1 MSDLPSEAPPDDPED
16 RDLLAAEYVLGVL
29 EAAEAE
35 AVEALAAREIAVVI
49 AIEDWQRR
57 LAPLALVVA
66 PVPPPETLWP
76 RIAAAIGG
84 FEAPESAKPQADI
97 VAFPRSP
104 WSSLGVWRAA
114 TAAALAL
121 AAAFAG
127 IAFLQRPAPAPQ
139 FAAAL
144 APASAPAPVFLAET
158 QPDGSILVRPL
169 SRVAVESGRD
179 LELWALPQ
187 GATQPVSL
195 GVLPVT
201 GRHVPGDLARA
212 ATQLLV
218 TLEPQGGSPTGK
230 PTGPLVYAG
239 TLTRVD

>member
-1 MSDLPSEAPPDDPED
+1 MSDLPDDPDD

-35 AVEALAAREIAVVI
+35 AVEALAAREVAVVI

-57 LAPLALVVA
+57 LAPLALIVA

-76 RIAAAIGG
+76 RLAAAIGG
-84 FEAPESAKPQADI
+84 FEEAAPAPPAAVVVS
-97 VAFPRSP
+97 FPRRAWNSP
-104 WSSLGVWRAA
+104 ALWRAA

-127 IAFLQRPAPAPQ
+127 IAFLQRPAPPSQ
-139 FAAAL
+139 LAAAL
-144 APASAPAPVFLAET
+144 APANAPAPVFLAET

-187 GATQPVSL
+187 GATRPVSL

-201 GRHVPGDLARA
+201 GRHVPGELARA

-218 TLEPQGGSPTGK
+218 TLEPQGGSPSGL

-239 TLTRVD
+239 TLAKVD